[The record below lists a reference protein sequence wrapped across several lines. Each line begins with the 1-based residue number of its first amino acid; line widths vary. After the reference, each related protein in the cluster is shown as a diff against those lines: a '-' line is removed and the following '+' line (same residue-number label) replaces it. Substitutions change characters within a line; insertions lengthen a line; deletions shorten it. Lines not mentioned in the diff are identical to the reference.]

1 MKRASRIR
9 GPLMEDVVLLDLVA
23 LRRRG
28 IRVSK
33 STIARLEAKGRFPKR
48 VRIGDHSVAWLKT
61 EIDAYIEAL
70 SLARGRAS

>member
-1 MKRASRIR
+1 
-9 GPLMEDVVLLDLVA
+9 MEDVVLLDLVA

>member
-1 MKRASRIR
+1 
-9 GPLMEDVVLLDLVA
+9 MEDVVLLDLVA

-28 IRVSK
+28 IHVSK
-33 STIARLEAKGRFPKR
+33 STLARLEEKGKFPKR